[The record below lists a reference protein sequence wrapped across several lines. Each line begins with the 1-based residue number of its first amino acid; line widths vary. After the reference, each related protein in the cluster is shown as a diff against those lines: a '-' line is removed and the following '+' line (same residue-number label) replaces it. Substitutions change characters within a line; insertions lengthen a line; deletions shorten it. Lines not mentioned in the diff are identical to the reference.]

1 MKHSR
6 GTELDNDKCV
16 QQAGGN
22 RFEMVLMAAVRA
34 RDIQKQHVASGK
46 KDHCHSNVAALLDIQ
61 SGLVKR
67 DILKRVK

>member
-22 RFEMVLMAAVRA
+22 RFEMVLMAAIRA
-34 RDIQKQHVASGK
+34 RDIQRRHVDSGRS
-46 KDHCHSNVAALLDIQ
+46 DHCHSNVSALLEIQ
-61 SGLVKR
+61 NGMVKR
-67 DILKRVK
+67 EILKRIK